1 MAVLRNF
8 VRCGIAP
15 AALLHSAVSEATSDF
30 PAVLLSPRFL
40 SIQVTLLIG
49 GGWCRDTQT
58 VGALSTTQPA
68 TLLQQFGCR
77 FVAIILIVSSDGRDC
92 CVLFGEGSACVVRGA
107 VGSLKY

>member
-40 SIQVTLLIG
+40 SIRVTQLIG
-49 GGWCRDTQT
+49 GGWRRERE
-58 VGALSTTQPA
+58 P
-68 TLLQQFGCR
+68 
-77 FVAIILIVSSDGRDC
+77 
-92 CVLFGEGSACVVRGA
+92 
-107 VGSLKY
+107 